1 MNKFPTDPLKNPH
14 ICGRP
19 HCEAEN
25 AKFNYAANIR
35 YSYNYSSHIRTEFSG
50 TGQNTSDIYV
60 SGTIVV
66 TFPKKCEGIL
76 KITDIELRENS
87 ATEVNIEF
95 ESDKPLPDT
104 LHAKST
110 QFASDVQRNDLR

>member
-1 MNKFPTDPLKNPH
+1 MKNPH

-19 HCEAEN
+19 HCETEN

-35 YSYNYSSHIRTEFSG
+35 YYYDYSSHIRTEFSG
-50 TGQNTSDIYV
+50 TGQNASDIYV
-60 SGTIVV
+60 SGTVMV

-76 KITDIELRENS
+76 TIINVELRENP
-87 ATEVNIEF
+87 AREVVVGY
-95 ESDKPLPDT
+95 ESDEELPDT